1 LVLKPIG
8 AAVSV
13 YPVKGYSITLPLD
26 PGDRAPQVSL
36 TDHSRK
42 IVFSRLGNRL
52 RVAGTAELNGYNT
65 EINEYRCQALVKRSF
80 EWFPEAGRA
89 DEAQFW
95 TGLRPATPGNIPV
108 IGGTK
113 YPNLFINTGHGTL
126 GWTLACGS
134 GRALADIVSGR
145 RPEPEFPFQG
155 VDATPKTAGSKTAPA

>member
-1 LVLKPIG
+1 LEP
-8 AAVSV
+8 S
-13 YPVKGYSITLPLD
+13 
-26 PGDRAPQVSL
+26 DRAPRLSL

-52 RVAGTAELNGYNT
+52 RVAGTAELDGYNT
-65 EINEYRCQALVKRSF
+65 EINEIRCQALVKRTF
-80 EWFPEAGRA
+80 EWFPMAGRA

-95 TGLRPATPGNIPV
+95 TGLRPATPGNIPF
-108 IGGTK
+108 IGRTR

-145 RPEPEFPFQG
+145 KPEPEFPFQEPSQP
-155 VDATPKTAGSKTAPA
+155 PKQRSQKLLPV